1 MDAENLKSDPGHVAA
16 GPGST
21 KPRDLVNRGAEAYEQ
36 ARQGVAQAYDKTAQ
50 AVTETYDQAMVYGRE
65 HPGTLTLIAFGAGFG
80 LGLLLAGS
88 RRSRSHRYAEPVVNA
103 LSDIALEY
111 FRHR

>member
-1 MDAENLKSDPGHVAA
+1 MDAENIKSDPSQVAA

-21 KPRDLVNRGAEAYEQ
+21 KPRDFVNRGAEAYEQ
-36 ARQGVAQAYDKTAQ
+36 ARQGVSQAYDRTAQ
-50 AVTETYDQAMVYGRE
+50 AVTETYDQAMTYGRE
-65 HPGTLTLIAFGAGFG
+65 NPGKITLIAFGAGFG

-88 RRSRSHRYAEPVVNA
+88 RRSRSTRYAEPLVNA